1 MVVGR
6 NIIQTYGKNALF
18 QRFFFINSAI
28 DQKYLKLGVVIY
40 WHYLKTFCCH
50 ICLEE
55 FDFWPIFHKESMR
68 LCDRS
73 AVYVSKMCK

>member
-18 QRFFFINSAI
+18 QRFFINSAI
-28 DQKYLKLGVVIY
+28 EQKYLKLGMVISL
-40 WHYLKTFCCH
+40 HYSKTFCC
-50 ICLEE
+50 IATCLEE
-55 FDFWPIFHKESMR
+55 FDFWPLFHRVYKR